1 MPTCEIDK
9 TSVQYRLLRPAENYH
24 HAKQFLNYNP
34 SFLSAQECRPF
45 LPRTIYESFQF
56 QP

>member
-1 MPTCEIDK
+1 MPTCEIGK
-9 TSVQYRLLRPAENYH
+9 ISVQYRLLRPAENYH

>member
-9 TSVQYRLLRPAENYH
+9 TGVHYRLSRSAENYH
-24 HAKQFLNYNP
+24 HAGQFLNYDP

-45 LPRTIYESFQF
+45 LPQTIYESFQF